1 MLAHVE
7 ARFMVEKACQMAF
20 RAGSGG
26 TLCGLVVSLAMSR
39 PVTKRFRKE
48 IQDHDNLPDTLKPG
62 TAL

>member
-7 ARFMVEKACQMAF
+7 ARFMAKEACQLAF
-20 RAGSGG
+20 GAGSGG
-26 TLCGLVVSLAMSR
+26 TLCGPVVSLAMSR
-39 PVTKRFRKE
+39 PVIKGFQKE